1 VSIAGKNV
9 IKDVA
14 NLLYPS
20 AKEMFLSAQL
30 DWLSDPIY
38 AILIDTNYYTLSLA
52 HTSLADVDASAFVV
66 SSPIMTGRTC
76 PNGVADAANL
86 VFPATSGSIIQ
97 ACLIVLDGGTALQSK
112 LIAYID
118 TALNLPYNPDGRIIV
133 FQWDDGPNRIF
144 AL

>member
-1 VSIAGKNV
+1 
-9 IKDVA
+9 
-14 NLLYPS
+14 
-20 AKEMFLSAQL
+20 MFLSAQL

-38 AILIDTNYYTLSLA
+38 AILIDTNCYTLSLA

-118 TALNLPYNPDGRIIV
+118 TATGMPVGPNGGDITV
-133 FQWDDGPNRIF
+133 QWDNATNKIF
-144 AL
+144 KL